1 MNRNVV
7 VITGGTGSLG
17 TALAKR
23 LAASGAA
30 LAVTYIIPE
39 EAEKFEAEL
48 HLDETRLLLK
58 RVDATSASGLNEFLN
73 QAVTKF
79 GSVNGLAALVGGW
92 AGGRDIDETDDVRL
106 ERMLDLNLRSA
117 FYAVRAV
124 TPHLKANGSGRIVL
138 VGSRG
143 ADDGPSG
150 QAAFNIAKAGVGAL
164 GRSAASELSDF
175 GITTN
180 VVQPSVIDTPA
191 TRRAVPFA
199 DYVSWPT
206 PDEIAA
212 VIEFLL
218 SDASSVMSGATLPV
232 YGST

>member
-1 MNRNVV
+1 MNGNVV

-17 TALAKR
+17 TALSKR
-23 LAASGAA
+23 LAAAGAS
-30 LAVTYIIPE
+30 LAVTYLIPE
-39 EAEKFEAEL
+39 EAEQFEADVL
-48 HLDETRLLLK
+48 LDESRLLLK
-58 RVDATSASGLNEFLN
+58 RVDATSATSLSDFMN
-73 QAVTKF
+73 QAAEKF
-79 GSVNGLAALVGGW
+79 GNIGGLAALVGGW

-150 QAAFNIAKAGVGAL
+150 QAAFNIAKAGVSAL

-175 GITTN
+175 GITAN
-180 VVQPSVIDTPA
+180 IVQPSVIDTPA
-191 TRRAVPFA
+191 TRQAVPFA

-206 PDEIAA
+206 PDQIAT

-232 YGST
+232 YGNT